1 MSVLLQPV
9 ARSVLQLQWRQV
21 TGNSSSRSSHSHSN
35 NNNDTGKAASR
46 NPFASPGGPSR
57 AGQDEPS
64 HNNLILLCFNFMK
77 KFQVFSHTH
86 THQCSTHTNTHTF
99 THSHAVTPLNTRAN
113 ALLSPHFPLSV
124 FPSLSNVFF
133 QLPHTDKVFNF
144 AAETHLAQ
152 CESAP
157 SLKCEI

>member
-1 MSVLLQPV
+1 M

-21 TGNSSSRSSHSHSN
+21 TGSSSHNHN
-35 NNNDTGKAASR
+35 NNNRQMPRRVILLPA
-46 NPFASPGGPSR
+46 PPGRAGPSR

-86 THQCSTHTNTHTF
+86 TGRRQWSTHTV

-113 ALLSPHFPLSV
+113 ALLTSHSLLPLFV

-157 SLKCEI
+157 SVKCEI